1 MELLMLWLAHS
12 LNKWLQVWEMEVKC
26 SCIEDWEVILQ
37 KLVLGIYSNIHV
49 GGWIIYH
56 HLSWE
61 MQIVPPQ
68 SLQAHWSHYTYLW
81 VWLMILLT
89 SNLESK
95 NTWSCSRWEGV
106 SQGLNNQIFWCSN
119 PSYLQQIVFA
129 NKSRWSFVHQKL
141 TRKLTLWPTDPV
153 HSSMCTQSLDP
164 CACIL
169 LQHYMLI
176 ILSWSPMIW
185 L

>member
-1 MELLMLWLAHS
+1 
-12 LNKWLQVWEMEVKC
+12 MEVKC
-26 SCIEDWEVILQ
+26 SWIEDWEV
-37 KLVLGIYSNIHV
+37 KVGIGDLFKDIHV
-49 GGWIIYH
+49 GGWVIYH

-61 MQIVPPQ
+61 MQIVHWQ
-68 SLQAHWSHYTYLW
+68 SLQAHLKPLYLFVGVTYDLANFQ
-81 VWLMILLT
+81 LGI
-89 SNLESK
+89 K

-106 SQGLNNQIFWCSN
+106 SRGLNNQIFWCSN

-129 NKSRWSFVHQKL
+129 NKSRLSFVHQKL
-141 TRKLTLWPTDPV
+141 TRKLTLWPTNPV

-169 LQHYMLI
+169 LQHYMLM